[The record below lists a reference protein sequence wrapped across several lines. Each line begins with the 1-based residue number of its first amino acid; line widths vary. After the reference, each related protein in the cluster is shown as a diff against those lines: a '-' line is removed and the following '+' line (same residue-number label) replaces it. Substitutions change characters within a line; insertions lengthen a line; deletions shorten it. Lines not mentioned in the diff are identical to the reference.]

1 VADHPDQPLS
11 SSAAAADNETL
22 EARLARLESELGGL
36 RLKVVPERDAWWR
49 QVPVVVSVAVS
60 VFSVLFSL
68 ATWLASERRTALE
81 RINQDRAELRETLR
95 RLSDLDRRMARIDI
109 EFKELPA
116 EARGSVGAGMTT
128 EYAMLASAALQLV
141 RGIPT
146 GVTPTE
152 KAMLAAALLNS
163 GEEDAAQALIL
174 DAVAD
179 PRGGNVIE
187 KVSTIRALA
196 NVRFA
201 QGELD
206 DARALLARADAIVAG
221 STLSRGN
228 RAMTLFST
236 AMIWARGELSVGACA
251 RARDRLD
258 AARAVIAGDP
268 DVFGPRLHDQVAEL
282 ADRIAACGGEQ
293 PPS

>member
-1 VADHPDQPLS
+1 MADTGDQAQ
-11 SSAAAADNETL
+11 SAPTPGVDA
-22 EARLARLESELGGL
+22 EALARRLERLEHELGGL

-68 ATWLASERRTALE
+68 LTWLASERRTALE
-81 RINQDRAELRETLR
+81 RINQDRTELRETLR

-116 EARGSVGAGMTT
+116 EARGGVGAGMTT
-128 EYAMLASAALQLV
+128 EYAMLASAALQLA
-141 RGIPT
+141 RGIPD

-187 KVSTIRALA
+187 KVSTVRALA

-201 QGELD
+201 QGRLD
-206 DARALLARADAIVAG
+206 DARALLARADSIVAD
-221 STLSRGN
+221 STLTRGN
-228 RAMTLFST
+228 RAMTAFST
-236 AMIWARGELSVGACA
+236 AMIWARGELSVGECA
-251 RARDRLD
+251 RAADRLD
-258 AARAVIAGDP
+258 AARAVIAADP
-268 DVFGPRLHDQVAEL
+268 DVFGLRLHDQVAEL
-282 ADRIAACGGEQ
+282 AARIAACDARS
-293 PPS
+293 PS

>member
-1 VADHPDQPLS
+1 MADGADQPLGAS
-11 SSAAAADNETL
+11 IDGPHGETL
-22 EARLARLESELGGL
+22 EVRLARLERELGGL

-68 ATWLASERRTALE
+68 LTWLAAERRTALE
-81 RINQDRAELRETLR
+81 RINQDRTELRETLR
-95 RLSDLDRRMARIDI
+95 RLSDLDRRMARIDL
-109 EFKELPA
+109 EFKDLPA
-116 EARGSVGAGMTT
+116 ETRGGVSAGMTT

-141 RGIPT
+141 RGIPS

-163 GEEDAAQALIL
+163 GEEDAAQTLIL

-187 KVSTIRALA
+187 TVSVIRALA

-201 QGELD
+201 QGRLD
-206 DARALLARADAIVAG
+206 DARALLARADSIVAT
-221 STLSRGN
+221 STLTRGN
-228 RAMTLFST
+228 RAMTAFST
-236 AMIWARGELSVGACA
+236 AMIWARGELSVGECG
-251 RARDRLD
+251 RAADRLE
-258 AARAVIAGDP
+258 AARAVIAADP

-282 ADRIAACGGEQ
+282 AARIAACGGT
-293 PPS
+293 PSPS